1 MEANKIEKINEILA
15 DDNIDD
21 DTRYQKLTEA
31 YTIIHFKPYA
41 RDKTLLLKTKNIL
54 QILAKDPYC
63 NGPEVT
69 EITGYRRN
77 FVGGIFRE
85 LKDGG
90 IRLPKGPKCQAR
102 LRAGGY
108 CEKHTKPGKKYC
120 RMHEFKEDVR
130 TIGKK
135 SFEKGVKDYWEE
147 ALKLEKEDEQPIAS
161 LNDLFYYVK
170 DCFELNDAKN
180 VSIRRIQQWYRNTQ
194 YKEHPVWII
203 KRGYAHLTAKPYRD
217 ILEDKTLKEGH
228 VTAREKITKFLKENP
243 GSYWMEVS
251 EATGH
256 DKKTI
261 YDIANEENL
270 KLQKMRGKQI
280 IIDDEVD
287 LSDVILDCIK
297 SKNGITLDKI
307 KKNLNISDR
316 LVSKNLRKIEDKI
329 RIKGN
334 NIYYAN

>member
-203 KRGYAHLTAKPYRD
+203 KRGYAHL
-217 ILEDKTLKEGH
+217 
-228 VTAREKITKFLKENP
+228 
-243 GSYWMEVS
+243 
-251 EATGH
+251 
-256 DKKTI
+256 
-261 YDIANEENL
+261 
-270 KLQKMRGKQI
+270 
-280 IIDDEVD
+280 
-287 LSDVILDCIK
+287 
-297 SKNGITLDKI
+297 
-307 KKNLNISDR
+307 
-316 LVSKNLRKIEDKI
+316 
-329 RIKGN
+329 
-334 NIYYAN
+334 